1 MNSGWSN
8 DASTESEGPAMARKI
23 GAVVRDF
30 GSAARR
36 RAKVTALRI
45 ARSVFVV
52 AVAVVVIAPQSA
64 ATGVASCSAKDI
76 PTPIA
81 GAADA
86 FVHITLCVPAVARGP
101 LQILIP
107 GATYDSTYWDFPV
120 DPERYS
126 YRRAAN
132 AAGFATLTVDLLGT
146 GASAVPPSVAI
157 SGDAQALAVHEV
169 VSYARSGI
177 GSYRPGRVVLVGH
190 SEGSMVAVLEAS
202 RFGDVDGLVLT
213 GFSHDVNPVQSVL
226 GSASFIPAP
235 WDPQLGVRYR
245 DPGYLTTRPG
255 SRQAAFYAPAS
266 PEPAVVAADEATK
279 SVMPAAM
286 TAHALLTIVT
296 PLTRD
301 LRVPVLG
308 VVGRRDSVFCG
319 NSGDCVDA
327 DTFRAREA
335 GFYGTAADYRA
346 YVLPGA
352 GHILD
357 LMSGNTAYRDAVF
370 AWAGRIR

>member
-1 MNSGWSN
+1 MRRHTN
-8 DASTESEGPAMARKI
+8 
-23 GAVVRDF
+23 
-30 GSAARR
+30 AA
-36 RAKVTALRI
+36 ALRV
-45 ARSVFVV
+45 AGTAFVV
-52 AVAVVVIAPQSA
+52 AVAAVVMAPPSA
-64 ATGVASCSAKDI
+64 ATGAASCSAKDV

-86 FVHITLCVPAVARGP
+86 FVHITVCVPAVARGP
-101 LQILIP
+101 LQILLP

-132 AAGFATLTVDLLGT
+132 AAGFATLTLDALGT
-146 GASAVPPSVAI
+146 GASAEPPSLEI
-157 SGDAQALAVHEV
+157 SGDAQALAVHDV
-169 VSYARSGI
+169 VSYVRSGI
-177 GSYRPGRVVLVGH
+177 GSYRPGRIVLVGH

-213 GFSHDVNPVQSVL
+213 GFSHEVNPVQSAL
-226 GSASFIPAP
+226 GSASFIPATA
-235 WDPQLGVRYR
+235 DPQLGVRYR

-266 PEPAVVAADEATK
+266 PEPAVVDADEATK

-286 TAHALLTIVT
+286 TAQALLTIVT

-308 VVGRRDSVFCG
+308 VIGRRDSVFCG
-319 NSGDCVDA
+319 NSGDCVD
-327 DTFRAREA
+327 DDIFRAREA
-335 GFYGTAADYRA
+335 GFYGPAADYRT
-346 YVLPGA
+346 YVLPDA
-352 GHILD
+352 GHILN
-357 LMSGNTAYRDAVF
+357 LMSGNAAYRDAVF